1 MRYKEFKDGVQLSR
15 LGMGTMRLPILD
27 NDNAKIDY
35 EKAAKLVDDCME
47 QGVNHVTQPTFIMV
61 GKSEEFLKSIGKIS
75 TGKFLCD

>member
-47 QGVNHVTQPTFIMV
+47 QGVN
-61 GKSEEFLKSIGKIS
+61 
-75 TGKFLCD
+75 